1 MPRYIRT
8 ILIWGSIVLGG
19 LVGLVVAA
27 FLVLSYFGESRLNQT
42 YEIQPAAIT
51 VPTGDDE
58 AIERGRHLNSCH
70 GHLYGM
76 PWREL
81 SGRRYRGRRPV
92 LPFSPNPPKDGL
104 WDSP

>member
-1 MPRYIRT
+1 MPRYIWT

-58 AIERGRHLNSCH
+58 AIERGRHLTVVTGICTECH
-70 GHLYGM
+70 GENFQGDVIADDALCCRLARIH
-76 PWREL
+76 RRRA
-81 SGRRYRGRRPV
+81 SG
-92 LPFSPNPPKDGL
+92 
-104 WDSP
+104 